1 MFLIGI
7 ELWKEGQAYLNKDFI
22 IHFYPFKG
30 KLKIA
35 LEWVPISLPI
45 LSFLFF
51 FHWGHHQLL
60 VVFLYEVLG
69 INSVVLAFSNNNDL
83 FCLQSILGL

>member
-30 KLKIA
+30 KLKIV
-35 LEWVPISLPI
+35 LEWVPIFLPI
-45 LSFLFF
+45 LPFF
-51 FHWGHHQLL
+51 F
-60 VVFLYEVLG
+60 FSPLG
-69 INSVVLAFSNNNDL
+69 TSPAP
-83 FCLQSILGL
+83 CGLSLWSSRH

>member
-22 IHFYPFKG
+22 IHFYPYKG

-45 LSFLFF
+45 LSFFF
-51 FHWGHHQLL
+51 F
-60 VVFLYEVLG
+60 FFSLG
-69 INSVVLAFSNNNDL
+69 TSPAP
-83 FCLQSILGL
+83 CGLSLWII